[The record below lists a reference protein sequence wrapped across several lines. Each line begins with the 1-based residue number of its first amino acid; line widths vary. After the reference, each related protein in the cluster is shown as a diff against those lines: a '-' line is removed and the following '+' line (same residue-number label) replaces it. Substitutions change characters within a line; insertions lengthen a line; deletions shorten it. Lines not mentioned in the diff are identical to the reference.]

1 MPRGRKPKVDLL
13 LAPKEE
19 TKKVKS
25 PWDKTKESTE
35 EKTEIEFSQFIIE
48 RNRKQKKESIATISK
63 GYGYKNLPTVALLKE
78 QLKKLKEEA
87 LVYWEQAYTEDSISL
102 YIEINETD
110 EEVISRLR
118 QKKLELE
125 KLREELS
132 DENT

>member
-35 EKTEIEFSQFIIE
+35 EKTEVEFSQAVIDKNRQE
-48 RNRKQKKESIATISK
+48 REKSIAVVNK
-63 GYGYKNLPTVALLKE
+63 DGYDGREPMTCASLRGSLSILEGVIYWRESNNGYIYL
-78 QLKKLKEEA
+78 
-87 LVYWEQAYTEDSISL
+87 YTTC
-102 YIEINETD
+102 NETD
-110 EEVISRLR
+110 DEVISRLR

-125 KLREELS
+125 KLKEELS